1 MCVCAL
7 SLFASLSF
15 YMCFLKP
22 TSFCFANFLLSAFFF
37 PLPQRFF
44 FFSFV
49 FLVSIPLS
57 QLLPCPAQPS
67 NAINARKLRS
77 FYLRSQKQC
86 NCAVWIKTTGCFL
99 SLFVCLVSEIPL
111 KECSFF
117 FQSVLCCCC
126 SSMLLFCRLN
136 LCAAAREFLL
146 ALPPPLSLLPPF
158 HHLPLGEALFVCR
171 YLFFFSAKGA
181 F

>member
-1 MCVCAL
+1 M
-7 SLFASLSF
+7 LFSSR
-15 YMCFLKP
+15 CP
-22 TSFCFANFLLSAFFF
+22 NAFFF
-37 PLPQRFF
+37 PSFF
-44 FFSFV
+44 
-49 FLVSIPLS
+49 LS
-57 QLLPCPAQPS
+57 AFPYRSCYHAQPNLPTPS
-67 NAINARKLRS
+67 MPESYVVFTCVHRS
-77 FYLRSQKQC
+77 SATVPF
-86 NCAVWIKTTGCFL
+86 GCFL

-111 KECSFF
+111 KECSFFF

-171 YLFFFSAKGA
+171 YCFFFFCKRCFLVDA
-181 F
+181 FEYVHTHVHGIFL